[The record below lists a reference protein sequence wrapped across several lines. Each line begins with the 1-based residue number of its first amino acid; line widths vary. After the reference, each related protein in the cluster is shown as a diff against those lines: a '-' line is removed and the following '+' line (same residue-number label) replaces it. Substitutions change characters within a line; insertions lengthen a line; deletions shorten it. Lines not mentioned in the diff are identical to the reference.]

1 MSSCFCHVR
10 RCGMEAP
17 PPFSSSLRALLL
29 SSGLVLYPRAPAVTP
44 PRVFWTSV
52 SGLWRLVLS
61 LALLAFPGPAV
72 SARVSSSLSTTHH
85 VHHFHNKHGTV
96 PIAINRMPFLTRGSH
111 AGTTYIFGR
120 GGALIT
126 YTWPPN
132 DRPST
137 RADRL
142 AVGFSTQLKEAIL
155 VRVESAKGLGDYL
168 ELHIERGRVGVIFN
182 VGTDDIVIEESG
194 VMVSDGKYHVVRFT
208 RSGGNATLQVDNLP
222 VLERFPSGV
231 FDSERLAIARQR
243 IPYRLGRVVDEWLL
257 DKGRQLT
264 IFNSQ
269 AFIKVGG
276 GEKGRNFQGQISG
289 LYYNGLQVLKL
300 AAEGDP
306 NVQVQGNLR
315 LVGDVPSV
323 MSTDTTSTTPLADM
337 STTIMETTTTM
348 ATTTT
353 RKQRSPTMR
362 DSVTQNT
369 DDLLV
374 ASAEC
379 PSDDEDLEECEP
391 GNGGEL
397 VLPIITVDSLDP
409 PSIVTLYPVI
419 PPPPTYRPFLTLLE
433 TTKESLPL
441 PGRPPCPLDQEDC
454 EEPMEVSAFGSGEMT
469 ESDDEDY
476 YKNSPLVTDRTVLPP
491 PPAAGNPRGDRPFAH
506 LPESHRP
513 PLPFTPTAPPVP
525 RLKPGI
531 NSGSNIPAG
540 KMNTRDQVL
549 LPPIQPSGDPE
560 HGGRHR
566 HVPGITY
573 PPNFPHVPTTDPS
586 SPDRGPPGA
595 VEVIRESSS
604 TTGMVVGIVAAAAL
618 CILILLY
625 AMYKYRNR
633 DEGSYQ
639 VDQSRNYISNSA
651 TQSNGALVKE
661 KQPGAAK
668 TGTKS
673 KKNKDKEYYV

>member
-1 MSSCFCHVR
+1 MLPER
-10 RCGMEAP
+10 NAI
-17 PPFSSSLRALLL
+17 LL
-29 SSGLVLYPRAPAVTP
+29 SDL
-44 PRVFWTSV
+44 
-52 SGLWRLVLS
+52 
-61 LALLAFPGPAV
+61 
-72 SARVSSSLSTTHH
+72 
-85 VHHFHNKHGTV
+85 
-96 PIAINRMPFLTRGSH
+96 
-111 AGTTYIFGR
+111 
-120 GGALIT
+120 
-126 YTWPPN
+126 
-132 DRPST
+132 
-137 RADRL
+137 
-142 AVGFSTQLKEAIL
+142 
-155 VRVESAKGLGDYL
+155 
-168 ELHIERGRVGVIFN
+168 
-182 VGTDDIVIEESG
+182 
-194 VMVSDGKYHVVRFT
+194 
-208 RSGGNATLQVDNLP
+208 GGNFDN
-222 VLERFPSGV
+222 
-231 FDSERLAIARQR
+231 ERLAIARQR

-257 DKGRQLT
+257 DKAARSSTTKPPRVFQPKAGRQLT

-269 AFIKVGG
+269 AFIKIGG
-276 GEKGRNFQGQISG
+276 SGDKGRHFQGQISG

-306 NVQVQGNLR
+306 NVQTQGNLR

-323 MSTDTTSTTPLADM
+323 LTTDTTSTTPLADM

-353 RKQRSPTMR
+353 RKQRSPTIR
-362 DSVTQNT
+362 DSVTQVSSDEFVIGVESTPRCWRLDGCETLSSCLLCGFLETDEKSSEQVKLEFWSYSSSMYQLTGLNV

-409 PSIVTLYPVI
+409 PSIATRYPVI
-419 PPPPTYRPFLTLLE
+419 PSPPTAYRPFLTLLE

-441 PGRPPCPLDQEDC
+441 PDGRPPCPPDQEDC
-454 EEPMEVSAFGSGEMT
+454 EETVEVSAYGSGEMT

-491 PPAAGNPRGDRPFAH
+491 PPAVEGSVHNPRDHHFSRSPD
-506 LPESHRP
+506 SHRP
-513 PLPFTPTAPPVP
+513 PLSSTPTADPDRLGP
-525 RLKPGI
+525 RVEPADDDGGK
-531 NSGSNIPAG
+531 IPAG
-540 KMNTRDQVL
+540 KMNTRDRVL
-549 LPPIQPSGDPE
+549 LPPAHPSSDP
-560 HGGRHR
+560 GRR
-566 HVPGITY
+566 RIPGITY
-573 PPNFPHVPTTDPS
+573 PPNFPHVPTPDPT
-586 SPDRGPPGA
+586 SPERGLPGA
-595 VEVIRESSS
+595 VEVQQSSS

-668 TGTKS
+668 TVTKN
-673 KKNKDKEYYV
+673 KKNKDKEYY

>member
-1 MSSCFCHVR
+1 MFTSCLCRMRGRGLPFFS
-10 RCGMEAP
+10 GPAPMEQEVEVEVDGGLLLVPRQGVAASP
-17 PPFSSSLRALLL
+17 VVWASPALL
-29 SSGLVLYPRAPAVTP
+29 
-44 PRVFWTSV
+44 F
-52 SGLWRLVLS
+52 RLVLS
-61 LALLAFPGPAV
+61 LALLVFPCPAV
-72 SARVSSSLSTTHH
+72 AARVSSSLSTTHH

-96 PIAINRMPFLTRGSH
+96 PIAINRMPFVTRGGH

-168 ELHIERGRVGVIFN
+168 ELHIERGKVGVIFN
-182 VGTDDIVIEESG
+182 VGTDDITIEESA

-208 RSGGNATLQVDNLP
+208 RSGGNATLQVDNQP
-222 VLERFPSGV
+222 VIERFPS
-231 FDSERLAIARQR
+231 
-243 IPYRLGRVVDEWLL
+243 
-257 DKGRQLT
+257 GRQLT

-276 GEKGRNFQGQISG
+276 GEKGRHFQGQMSG
-289 LYYNGLQVLKL
+289 LYYNGLQVFKL

-306 NVQVQGNLR
+306 SVQTQGNLR

-323 MSTDTTSTTPLADM
+323 LTTDTTSTTPLADM

-353 RKQRSPTMR
+353 RKGRSPTMR
-362 DSVTQNT
+362 DSVTQNA

-409 PSIVTLYPVI
+409 PSIATHYPVI
-419 PPPPTYRPFLTLLE
+419 PPPPTTYRPFLTLLE
-433 TTKESLPL
+433 TTKEPI
-441 PGRPPCPLDQEDC
+441 PMPNGRPPCPLDQEDC
-454 EEPMEVSAFGSGEMT
+454 EETIEVSGSGEMT
-469 ESDDEDY
+469 ETDDEDY

-491 PPAAGNPRGDRPFAH
+491 PPAVEGGVQNPRDRHFSRNPN
-506 LPESHRP
+506 SHHP
-513 PLPFTPTAPPVP
+513 PLSSTPTANPDQLGP
-525 RLKPGI
+525 RVKPAAG
-531 NSGSNIPAG
+531 GSSSSSNNIPAG

-549 LPPIQPSGDPE
+549 LPPAHPSSDP
-560 HGGRHR
+560 GHR
-566 HVPGITY
+566 RIPGITY
-573 PPNFPHVPTTDPS
+573 PANFPHVPTPDPT
-586 SPDRGPPGA
+586 SPERGLPGA
-595 VEVIRESSS
+595 VEVQQSSS

-661 KQPGAAK
+661 KQPTTAK
-668 TGTKS
+668 TVTKN